1 MAEAVPRSQV
11 DAMATPEP
19 IEVAQF
25 ERQLQDFSDM
35 WLGRDRPDDGLSTAL
50 SLFEGDNIEE
60 MRKVFFTDS
69 EDIGVE
75 RFAKMTEEDLHVYL
89 GIPSG
94 IPAVFRKFTAD
105 DPESIPLGNS
115 GNESFEGAEPVGL
128 SWHQE
133 VWLAAM
139 VGLSVNSGQ
148 ADVEG
153 IHHTEEGL
161 EKAPMAIREK
171 WGANPGIALLDE
183 VGLGKTMEAIA
194 GIGLLQTLHKVKR
207 DWKPE
212 SGLDKLPACIRSA
225 ETFGG
230 RAEGIPDA
238 PHLIVVPTN
247 LIDQWASELRRFM
260 NPKAVDLIVVST
272 NAKKW
277 QSDMRRLESSPQPRY
292 RRVVLVTHKI
302 VQRMFSLEKLEI
314 VANEVQFEPRLRYQ
328 LPRHTVFGYS
338 WGSIWVDEVHESR
351 TGKALWRAL
360 RGLLELCLIKVLMSA
375 TPLVEN
381 PEDLLNLARLIRP
394 TTLGVPESENLRNMG
409 RDLRILKSKY
419 RVKTHGAALDF
430 ANQDEIHV
438 QTEQNEVTSFAERM
452 VRMIQLILIPRS
464 VRRTNNS
471 FRHDGTRVSAA
482 LPGCTILHVLVK
494 VSEAEQHESEQMLDE
509 SVQARYFDTEQLGR
523 FFNEGRAKLSFF
535 PGETAALPYT
545 KERLLVDPVTKL
557 KHLLELIKQILVKGS
572 DIVVPAEH
580 HETQDRIIPIEALGN
595 PDVLREYNATS
606 IAGQPVLDEK
616 VLVHT
621 TFAKYHPFMIDA
633 LKIVGVNAVSIN
645 GAVPQ
650 AQRTKTIAEFK
661 KNKQIQVLIMSA
673 VGTQGLNLTCA
684 RTLILFESNWSAVL
698 AHQLYG
704 RIHRRGQQRPT
715 FIFQLM
721 ASNTVDVLLI
731 ANGLAKKELLT
742 NFTQIDRNLAN
753 LRLLAGRA
761 APEEVLA
768 LQGGDDVDDALAK
781 SIAEMLTKPKSLTG
795 EALKKRTASKPAK
808 TAKKKEAEPAE
819 DTDGATAPK
828 LSAKAKGKR
837 KAVDPADI
845 EGEVPV
851 AKVPATG
858 SKKRKVKS
866 RPVVEESEMEDDD
879 GEPEGRKST
888 QARPKPRPKKAK
900 LGELAARVETVELID
915 RIWHEPLPGQAGPSG
930 TRRESPDSIPSLTTQ
945 IPVNVSP
952 LSQQM
957 TEQHLPEQA
966 RQMPEQARTSKPS
979 MQVPGEG
986 PALGPSTQVPQ
997 QRPAPTLS
1005 MEVADNSM
1013 PATVPPTTSFTGPE
1027 TGYTQLPQENKET
1040 DSDFDESDYAPFLSP
1055 SRAKERDEPMQGI
1068 EQASGLQPGE
1078 ETHLAAFGGD
1088 IDMGPALD
1096 ANDVIMNFD
1105 AFTFHDRAVPE
1116 RFSSPTQNAAFDGA
1130 LTPLTL
1136 TQPGSPLPQDE
1147 RDEDAAARVRPQHHS
1162 RNQPNAEAGPS
1173 SSPLVGEK
1181 AEYIPRKPVRSSQ
1194 RALIKRKFGK
1204 KPLAGSKRDGK

>member
-1 MAEAVPRSQV
+1 
-11 DAMATPEP
+11 
-19 IEVAQF
+19 
-25 ERQLQDFSDM
+25 
-35 WLGRDRPDDGLSTAL
+35 
-50 SLFEGDNIEE
+50 
-60 MRKVFFTDS
+60 
-69 EDIGVE
+69 
-75 RFAKMTEEDLHVYL
+75 
-89 GIPSG
+89 
-94 IPAVFRKFTAD
+94 
-105 DPESIPLGNS
+105 
-115 GNESFEGAEPVGL
+115 
-128 SWHQE
+128 
-133 VWLAAM
+133 
-139 VGLSVNSGQ
+139 
-148 ADVEG
+148 
-153 IHHTEEGL
+153 
-161 EKAPMAIREK
+161 
-171 WGANPGIALLDE
+171 
-183 VGLGKTMEAIA
+183 
-194 GIGLLQTLHKVKR
+194 
-207 DWKPE
+207 
-212 SGLDKLPACIRSA
+212 
-225 ETFGG
+225 
-230 RAEGIPDA
+230 
-238 PHLIVVPTN
+238 
-247 LIDQWASELRRFM
+247 
-260 NPKAVDLIVVST
+260 
-272 NAKKW
+272 
-277 QSDMRRLESSPQPRY
+277 
-292 RRVVLVTHKI
+292 
-302 VQRMFSLEKLEI
+302 
-314 VANEVQFEPRLRYQ
+314 
-328 LPRHTVFGYS
+328 
-338 WGSIWVDEVHESR
+338 
-351 TGKALWRAL
+351 
-360 RGLLELCLIKVLMSA
+360 
-375 TPLVEN
+375 
-381 PEDLLNLARLIRP
+381 
-394 TTLGVPESENLRNMG
+394 
-409 RDLRILKSKY
+409 
-419 RVKTHGAALDF
+419 
-430 ANQDEIHV
+430 
-438 QTEQNEVTSFAERM
+438 
-452 VRMIQLILIPRS
+452 
-464 VRRTNNS
+464 
-471 FRHDGTRVSAA
+471 
-482 LPGCTILHVLVK
+482 
-494 VSEAEQHESEQMLDE
+494 MLDE

-661 KNKQIQVLIMSA
+661 KNKQ
-673 VGTQGLNLTCA
+673 
-684 RTLILFESNWSAVL
+684 ESNWSAVL

-795 EALKKRTASKPAK
+795 EALKKRTASKPTK
-808 TAKKKEAEPAE
+808 TAKKKEAETVE

-900 LGELAARVETVELID
+900 LGELAARSDAVQLID
-915 RIWHEPLPGQAGPSG
+915 RIWGEPLPGQAGPSG

-945 IPVNVSP
+945 TPVNVSGTMPAGGP

-957 TEQHLPEQA
+957 PEPGPAQSQSTQIPEQA
-966 RQMPEQARTSKPS
+966 PALILS
-979 MQVPGEG
+979 MQVPEKR
-986 PALGPSTQVPQ
+986 PALGPSTEVPQ
-997 QRPAPTLS
+997 QGPAPALS
-1005 MEVADNSM
+1005 MQVADNSM
-1013 PATVPPTTSFTGPE
+1013 PTAVPPTQPSTGPK
-1027 TGYTQLPQENKET
+1027 TGNTQLPPENKET

-1055 SRAKERDEPMQGI
+1055 SRAMQRSPQDAPMEGI
-1068 EQASGLQPGE
+1068 EQASGLLPGE

-1088 IDMGPALD
+1088 IDMGPAPD

-1105 AFTFHDRAVPE
+1105 AFTFHDPAVPE
-1116 RFSSPTQNAAFDGA
+1116 RFSSPTQNPAFDGA

-1147 RDEDAAARVRPQHHS
+1147 RDEDAAAR
-1162 RNQPNAEAGPS
+1162 
-1173 SSPLVGEK
+1173 
-1181 AEYIPRKPVRSSQ
+1181 
-1194 RALIKRKFGK
+1194 
-1204 KPLAGSKRDGK
+1204 